1 MHASIASLVQHGPR
15 QQKTEAD
22 PAAKMRVQA
31 AQASNMRVG

>member
-22 PAAKMRVQA
+22 PAAKIRVQA
-31 AQASNMRVG
+31 TQAANMRLG

>member
-22 PAAKMRVQA
+22 PAAKMWVQA
-31 AQASNMRVG
+31 AQAANLRVG

>member
-1 MHASIASLVQHGPR
+1 MHASTASLVQHGPR

-31 AQASNMRVG
+31 AQVANMRLG